1 MTYLCPRTRPDGESD
16 DRTGGRVPQPAGR
29 GEAGTELHRGAAAG
43 AGDRAGRHGATA
55 PGAGPVAGH
64 VPGQLQAIYWLGLVD
79 TANQEAARE
88 LFNYAIAPT
97 EAEIAQVQE
106 EIATTD
112 ETLDTNWGLYTATDM
127 TGREEARDRFDAALA
142 EFRQVRT
149 GTLIPQPSPATSM
162 RSSPPT
168 TRRARRWRPR

>member
-1 MTYLCPRTRPDGESD
+1 MGRAMT
-16 DRTGGRVPQPAGR
+16 
-29 GEAGTELHRGAAAG
+29 
-43 AGDRAGRHGATA
+43 
-55 PGAGPVAGH
+55 GPVAAFRNLRVAGKLALSFT
-64 VPGQLQAIYWLGLVD
+64 VVLLLALVIGLVGMVQLRQAQDRLQGMYRDSLQAIYWLGLVD